1 MAPSQSAKSAKA
13 KKEKVFHP
21 ESRKAQQLARNALR
35 RDKRSNQSSKRS
47 QKHDSRADVYGFFF
61 HALPKD
67 GVLSLMEL
75 HGLIRGMLARN
86 DQELE
91 QERAARRRGRPK
103 SVKETKLEDA
113 KLVESEL
120 YRTGMEVLDLTHPV
134 NVHLFRQWDQKE
146 VSYVDHLRHIRVFS
160 QQPKDVV
167 VSRPGKHQLLIKDAT
182 DNPRHNI
189 LENFESH
196 M

>member
-1 MAPSQSAKSAKA
+1 
-13 KKEKVFHP
+13 
-21 ESRKAQQLARNALR
+21 
-35 RDKRSNQSSKRS
+35 
-47 QKHDSRADVYGFFF
+47 VYGFFF

-120 YRTGMEVLDLTHPV
+120 YRTGMGVIFALSIIYSL
-134 NVHLFRQWDQKE
+134 LRQISFQ
-146 VSYVDHLRHIRVFS
+146 RFS
-160 QQPKDVV
+160 
-167 VSRPGKHQLLIKDAT
+167 I
-182 DNPRHNI
+182 
-189 LENFESH
+189 
-196 M
+196 